1 MERIITIFSNENDLI
16 IDTFSGSG
24 STLVAA
30 KKLKRNFIGSEI
42 NSEYVDIT
50 NKRLEEIELEKI

>member
-1 MERIITIFSNENDLI
+1 MLGTRNLI

-42 NSEYVDIT
+42 NSKYVDIT